1 MREPSAGVPLPGG
14 RPEPSGMMLISQ
26 AAISAGEIG
35 FPRLGPWAK
44 AALEPRM
51 RANRHMTAALNVICL
66 GINMFHLPRAVDAP
80 ARGAVVVLAGEARHA
95 RHRLGLA
102 ASGDD
107 LSAGRLHIARLIP
120 RAALQD
126 RRPAIPAPGYA
137 EPRESLGQYRF
148 LQCR

>member
-51 RANRHMTAALNVICL
+51 RANRHTTAALNVICSQSL
-66 GINMFHLPRAVDAP
+66 VGRLCVNMFHLSSALDAP

-95 RHRLGLA
+95 RHRL
-102 ASGDD
+102 
-107 LSAGRLHIARLIP
+107 
-120 RAALQD
+120 
-126 RRPAIPAPGYA
+126 
-137 EPRESLGQYRF
+137 
-148 LQCR
+148 